1 MFKIT
6 KSLAIILAIV
16 AIAGVGTYALYS
28 DTETITG
35 STFSAD
41 PMYLKIDSDPSSAVY
56 NWSDGFPVPANYPIN
71 GDNAR
76 PGSHGEQIIDIKN
89 VGDIRGN
96 ATFDLQR
103 TSDWSNLADALNFHI
118 YFDGNHDGIFDE
130 TGLNGTVDQ
139 FTGPYTL
146 GEIIGTNDD
155 GTAIAGTLA
164 SVKIVWSVPSS
175 AGNEIMGDSV
185 VINTVF
191 GLDQI
196 AD

>member
-6 KSLAIILAIV
+6 KSLAIILAVV

-41 PMYLKIDSDPSSAVY
+41 PMYLKIDSDPSSSSYV
-56 NWSDGFPVPANYPIN
+56 WSDGFANTLNPF
-71 GDNAR
+71 AKVK
-76 PGSHGEQIIDIKN
+76 PGSTGEQIIDIEN

-118 YFDGNHDGIFDE
+118 YFDGNHDGNFDD

-139 FTGPYTL
+139 FAGPYTL
-146 GEIIGTNDD
+146 GEIIGNSADTDVPD
-155 GTAIAGTLA
+155 GKVA
-164 SVKIVWSVPSS
+164 SVKIKWSVPSS

-191 GLDQI
+191 GLNQI